1 MLISHP
7 AEKTLKEKPLK
18 DHLRSVAGLSQ
29 QGLADLRL
37 DLTLI
42 TRAELQ
48 RLSFLIGLFHDFG
61 KATPFFQVYI
71 RSREK
76 KADQYTRHGFLSAL
90 VGYFFIEKELHS
102 DLLSYTAFQVIKN
115 HHGNLE
121 AFDAS
126 DDRDIK
132 SKVKTARLQLEKC
145 LESYYDELRDFYLPY
160 IPQFD
165 TIRDIDADRMVEIVE
180 TSDLLIERGE
190 YKIRP
195 YKGFPGE
202 GRGEPCVHPSLEDQL
217 LGDDREKR
225 IELFF
230 IVNLLYSLLID
241 SDKKDAARLD
251 TDYFTG
257 SLNEPL
263 NQVQPFIDRLKKDD
277 PGKFGSNVPINLLR
291 DRFIQEIT
299 SNPGISPGQ
308 HFYTLTA
315 PTGIG
320 KTFGCLAF
328 ANKLIEQ
335 LPGSGAR
342 IIYCLP
348 YTSIIDQNFTEFEK
362 IIRFNRGTAYEK
374 RPTRYLLKHHHLD
387 PHTVKN
393 RVSQEEYSYKDYLDD
408 KLLVESW
415 ESAMIVTTFVQFFHS
430 IIGNKNRL
438 LKKFHHIVNSV
449 VILDEVQNINPDY
462 YRLLKDIFHILGKR
476 FHTYFLLTTATQPE
490 IFDIEKSK
498 PIPLVDSAFY
508 TDHPLFNRVKLQIE
522 KQPQTLGDFKQRF
535 CREFTGENCLIVL
548 NTKGAAEEMYRFIR
562 ENKPQYRV
570 MCLTAN
576 LVPIDRKNKIDIIK
590 KALDRK
596 QEIILVSTQL
606 IEAGVDI
613 SFKYVYRDFGPLD
626 SIIQVAGRCNRS
638 SEYGERGG
646 TMTLVRLIDEN
657 HQDREFHTYIYKPI
671 IAQLVEQTMQETSY
685 ESKDFLTLTQDYFNR
700 FDFVR
705 ESRRLLNAIY
715 ELNYDRDIRDQT
727 PVKDFRLIKEYD
739 TESLYIL
746 TTPKAQTCMDRL
758 DRCLDRLYKDELT
771 GEEKDNLLF
780 EIENIKAVLKDYQIS
795 LRENELENYE
805 KKDIIKGEAPYRFIS
820 YEDQE
825 RYAYDRETGFLKE
838 PKEQISGVICY

>member
-1 MLISHP
+1 MKMLISHP
-7 AEKTLKEKPLK
+7 AEKNLKEKPLK
-18 DHLRSVAGLSQ
+18 EHIRSVAELSR

-42 TRAELQ
+42 TKAGLQ

-61 KATPFFQVYI
+61 KATPYFQVYI

-90 VGYFFIEKELHS
+90 VGHFFIEKELHS
-102 DLLSYTAFQVIKN
+102 DLLSYAAFQVIKN

-165 TIRDIDADRMVEIVE
+165 AIQDINMDRMVEIVE
-180 TSDLLIERGE
+180 ASDLLIEG
-190 YKIRP
+190 
-195 YKGFPGE
+195 
-202 GRGEPCVHPSLEDQL
+202 C

-230 IVNLLYSLLID
+230 ITNLLYSLLID

-257 SLNEPL
+257 SLKEPL
-263 NQVQPFIDRLKKDD
+263 NQVQPYIDRLKKDE
-277 PGKFGSNVPINLLR
+277 PGKFGSQKPINLLR

-299 SNPGISPGQ
+299 GNPGISPGQ

-328 ANKLIEQ
+328 ANKLIER
-335 LPGSGAR
+335 LPGPGAR

-348 YTSIIDQNFTEFEK
+348 YTSIIDQNFAEFEK
-362 IIRFNRGTAYEK
+362 IIRFNQGTAYEM
-374 RPTRYLLKHHHLD
+374 RPTHYLLKHHHLD

-393 RVSQEEYSYKDYLDD
+393 RVSREEYSYKDYQDD

-438 LKKFHHIVNSV
+438 LKKFHHIINSV

-462 YRLLKDIFHILGKR
+462 YRMLKDIFHILGTR

-498 PIPLVDSAFY
+498 PLSLVDSSFY
-508 TDHPLFNRVKLQIE
+508 TNHHLFNRVKLEIE

-548 NTKGAAEEMYRFIR
+548 NTKGAAEEMYRFVQ

-570 MCLTAN
+570 MCLTTN
-576 LVPIDRKNKIDIIK
+576 LVPIHRKQKIEIIK
-590 KALDRK
+590 KALE
-596 QEIILVSTQL
+596 QNQGIILVSTQL

-646 TMTLVRLIDEN
+646 TMTLVRLSDEN
-657 HQDREFHTYIYKPI
+657 HHDREFHTYIYKPI
-671 IAQLVEQTMQETSY
+671 IAQLVEQTMHETSY
-685 ESKDFLTLTQDYFNR
+685 ESKDFLTLTQDYFNC
-700 FDFVR
+700 FDFVS
-705 ESRRLLNAIY
+705 ESRQLLNAIY

-727 PVKDFRLIKEYD
+727 PIKDFRLIKEYD

-746 TTPKAQTCMDRL
+746 TTENAQTCMDRL

-805 KKDIIKGEAPYRFIS
+805 EKDIIKGEAPYRFIS
-820 YEDQE
+820 YKDQE

>member
-7 AEKTLKEKPLK
+7 AEKNLKEKPLK
-18 DHLRSVAGLSQ
+18 EHLRGVAELSQ

-42 TRAELQ
+42 NKAELQ

-61 KATPFFQVYI
+61 KSTPEFQVYI
-71 RSREK
+71 RSKEK
-76 KADQYTRHGFLSAL
+76 KADQHTRHGFLSAL
-90 VGYFFIEKELHS
+90 VAYFFIEKELHS
-102 DLLSYTAFQVIKN
+102 DLLSYAAFQVIKK

-126 DDRDIK
+126 NDRDIK
-132 SKVKTARLQLEKC
+132 KNVRTARMQLEKC
-145 LESYYDELRDFYLPY
+145 LENYYDELRDFYLPY
-160 IPQFD
+160 IPHFD
-165 TIRDIDADRMVEIVE
+165 TIRDIDADRMIEIVE
-180 TSDLLIERGE
+180 TSDRLIED
-190 YKIRP
+190 
-195 YKGFPGE
+195 
-202 GRGEPCVHPSLEDQL
+202 C
-217 LGDDREKR
+217 LGDDQDKR

-230 IVNLLYSLLID
+230 ITNLLFSLLID

-257 SLNEPL
+257 SLTEPL
-263 NQVQPFIDRLKKDD
+263 NQVQPYINRLKKDD
-277 PGKFGSNVPINLLR
+277 PGKFGSHIPINLLR
-291 DRFIQEIT
+291 DQFMQDIT
-299 SNPGISPGQ
+299 GSPGISPDRY
-308 HFYTLTA
+308 FYTLTA

-335 LPGSGAR
+335 LPGQNAR

-362 IIRFNRGTAYEK
+362 IIRFNKGEAYEK
-374 RPTRYLLKHHHLD
+374 RPNRYLLKHHHLN

-393 RVSQEEYSYKDYLDD
+393 RLSKEEYSYKDYLDD

-462 YRLLKDIFHILGKR
+462 YQLLKDIFHILGER

-490 IFDIEKSK
+490 IFDLEKSK
-498 PIPLVDSAFY
+498 PIPLVNSAFY
-508 TDHPLFNRVKLQIE
+508 NNHHLFNRVKLGVE
-522 KQPQTLGDFKQRF
+522 KQPRTLTEFKQRF
-535 CREFTGENCLIVL
+535 CQEFTGENCLIVL

-562 ENKPQYRV
+562 ENKPQYQV
-570 MCLTAN
+570 MCLTNN
-576 LVPIDRKNKIDIIK
+576 LVPIDRKQKIKLIK
-590 KALDRK
+590 TALE
-596 QEIILVSTQL
+596 QEHKIILVSTQL

-638 SEYGERGG
+638 NEYGERGG
-646 TMTLVRLIDEN
+646 TMTLVRLMDEN
-657 HQDREFHTYIYKPI
+657 HHDREYHSYIYKSI
-671 IAQLVEQTMQETSY
+671 IAQLVEQTMHETSY
-685 ESKDFLTLTQDYFNR
+685 ESKDFLTLTHDYFNR

-705 ESRRLLNAIY
+705 ESRQLLNAIY
-715 ELNYDRDIRDQT
+715 ELNYDRDIKDQT
-727 PVKDFRLIKEYD
+727 PIKNFRLIKEYD

-746 TTPKAQTCMDRL
+746 TSEKAQTCMDRL
-758 DRCLDRLYKDELT
+758 NQCLNRLYKDELT
-771 GEEKDNLLF
+771 GEEKDGILF

-805 KKDIIKGEAPYRFIS
+805 RKNIIKGEAPYRFIS
-820 YEDQE
+820 HEDQE
-825 RYAYDRETGFLKE
+825 QYAYDRETGFLKE
-838 PKEQISGVICY
+838 PKEQIPGAICY